1 MNTRD
6 ADTIQAEKMQK
17 AFDYLVQEIDKKI
30 GKFVETYLVKDGAI
44 DPESTE
50 EIQIY
55 EKLTS
60 IGEILNLI

>member
-1 MNTRD
+1 MKTRD
-6 ADTIQAEKMQK
+6 ADTIQAEKMK
-17 AFDYLVQEIDKKI
+17 NAFDYLVEEIDKKI
-30 GKFVETYLVKDGAI
+30 GQFVETYLVKDGAI
-44 DPESTE
+44 DPESAE